1 MSNGKL
7 LVYNGLPNICK
18 AGVHFVLQFR
28 NSQLFLISRENMTL
42 DRDLNPRPSTLT
54 PETFDGIHIDIY
66 ITVNWM

>member
-7 LVYNGLPNICK
+7 LVYNCLANICK
-18 AGVHFVLQFR
+18 AGVHFVLQFQ
-28 NSQLFLISRENMTL
+28 NSQLSPISRENTTL

-54 PETFDGIHIDIY
+54 PETFDGIYIDIY